1 MLAEETGDE
10 MSFSYNFTAPGRYY
24 IAMKDSST
32 TKAFQSITFTSAT
45 GEATSLSSMFV
56 YNESGAK
63 PSDDNDETNIF
74 AWTTTYLTNTKAIAN
89 NTATFLIV
97 VDVKTA
103 GAGTLTIG
111 LAK

>member
-1 MLAEETGDE
+1 
-10 MSFSYNFTAPGRYY
+10 
-24 IAMKDSST
+24 MKDSSA

-45 GEATSLSSMFV
+45 GEATSLSSLFV

-63 PSDDNDETNIF
+63 PSDDNNETNIF
-74 AWTTTYLTNTKAIAN
+74 AWTTTYVSNSIAN
-89 NTATFLIV
+89 KTANFLIV
-97 VDVKTA
+97 VDVETA

>member
-1 MLAEETGDE
+1 MTII
-10 MSFSYNFTAPGRYY
+10 TYY
-24 IAMKDSST
+24 ISIKYSSA

-56 YNESGAK
+56 YNESGAA
-63 PSDDNDETNIF
+63 PSDDNEETNIF
-74 AWTTTYLTNTKAIAN
+74 AWTTTYASNMITN

-97 VDVKTA
+97 VDVETA
-103 GAGTLTIG
+103 GAGTFTIG